1 MRQFKKHRRYKTKP
15 SFTRPRGACI
25 GTRIRVSCSLK
36 RGVGLIY
43 DRLGPESPGA
53 IFSFSYIKI
62 RKLLAAET
70 GRKSSSVI
78 PRNEWPR
85 GMAAQSPP
93 SRRDAM
99 RRDACGACT
108 TTNLH
113 HSVGPMDRKMPPKS
127 YPVAGISSRIG
138 VRFPGV
144 LRQSPATFPSP
155 RPREENTKITSN
167 RDREATTGDSGTEME
182 RPTLRMADLKFQNF
196 PDNVPRGGLPK

>member
-1 MRQFKKHRRYKTKP
+1 M
-15 SFTRPRGACI
+15 
-25 GTRIRVSCSLK
+25 RVSVRVLRSLK

-53 IFSFSYIKI
+53 IFSSSYIKI

-85 GMAAQSPP
+85 GMAAQLPP
-93 SRRDAM
+93 S

-113 HSVGPMDRKMPPKS
+113 HSVWPMDRKMPPES

-144 LRQSPATFPSP
+144 PRQSPSTFSP
-155 RPREENTKITSN
+155 EEREEKHENYVKPGSERQRPGSRIRGQEW
-167 RDREATTGDSGTEME
+167 RDQRSGW
-182 RPTLRMADLKFQNF
+182 PI
-196 PDNVPRGGLPK
+196 